1 MISLTHITEAE
12 LRQFYLLEG
21 KISGRDKEYNMLNG
35 VQQEYVASRIYDF
48 IIWNDHCN
56 KSKFE
61 LYIKENLPKMEIKY
75 DTIKKEQEQEQIKKK
90 QEQEQ
95 EQIKK
100 KQENDMKKK
109 IIRDLLRLREP
120 NKNVKKIV
128 LQKFAISEKDYDNE
142 IRRQQ
147 QQKQQKQQQKQR
159 KIEDVEANKICADFA
174 RKYNLNNF

>member
-48 IIWNDHCN
+48 IIWNDPCN

-75 DTIKKEQEQEQIKKK
+75 DTIKKEQEQEQ
-90 QEQEQ
+90 

-109 IIRDLLRLREP
+109 IIHDLFRHP
-120 NKNVKKIV
+120 NENVRKIV
-128 LQKFAISEKDYDNE
+128 LQKFAISENDYYNE
-142 IRRQQ
+142 KNKIKFVQYQQ
-147 QQKQQKQQQKQR
+147 QQQQR
-159 KIEDVEANKICADFA
+159 EGVTANKICAVFA

>member
-48 IIWNDHCN
+48 IIWNDPCN

-90 QEQEQ
+90 QE
-95 EQIKK
+95 
-100 KQENDMKKK
+100 NDMKKN
-109 IIRDLLRLREP
+109 IIHDLFRQP
-120 NKNVKKIV
+120 NENVRKIV
-128 LQKFAISEKDYDNE
+128 LQKFAISENDYYNE
-142 IRRQQ
+142 KNKIKFVQYQQ
-147 QQKQQKQQQKQR
+147 QQQR
-159 KIEDVEANKICADFA
+159 EGVTANKICADFA

>member
-12 LRQFYLLEG
+12 LRQYYLLEG

-75 DTIKKEQEQEQIKKK
+75 DTIKKEQEQEQ
-90 QEQEQ
+90 EQ

-109 IIRDLLRLREP
+109 IIRDLLRREP
-120 NKNVKKIV
+120 NKNVEKIV

-142 IRRQQ
+142 IKFVLRQQQ
-147 QQKQQKQQQKQR
+147 QQKQQQQQQQQQQQR
-159 KIEDVEANKICADFA
+159 KIEGVEANKICADFA